1 MAEQPSWATAKL
13 ALLGRAAGRVEGNRY
28 FLGHLLAL
36 YRELAGIDEDGLAA
50 ELGCGREG
58 LVRLA
63 LCRAPREGAA
73 FRVDLAQAVSHA
85 GADLV
90 RLIPIVRR
98 AQAAEALRAAGGAD
112 LLAAARD
119 ADEPDHSER

>member
-1 MAEQPSWATAKL
+1 
-13 ALLGRAAGRVEGNRY
+13 
-28 FLGHLLAL
+28 
-36 YRELAGIDEDGLAA
+36 
-50 ELGCGREG
+50 

-73 FRVDLAQAVSHA
+73 FRADLAQAAGHA
-85 GADLV
+85 GADPT

-119 ADEPDHSER
+119 ADEPGQSER